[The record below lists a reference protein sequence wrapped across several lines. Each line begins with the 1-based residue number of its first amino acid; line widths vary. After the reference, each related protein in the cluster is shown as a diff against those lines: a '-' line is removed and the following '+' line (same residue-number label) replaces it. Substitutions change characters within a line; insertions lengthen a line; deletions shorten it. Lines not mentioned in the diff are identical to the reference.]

1 MAQLTEGKILQVLD
15 WAYNSAIEGLPKTLS
30 AYELADDY
38 LKKSKTPEDAINK
51 LIKWQQSK
59 CATSGFIT
67 GLGGLITLPV
77 AIPANIASVTYVQIR
92 MIASI
97 AHIRGYELR
106 DDQVQTFIYTCLTG
120 QGVAEILKQGT
131 IKIGVKAGQAQI
143 KRIPGEVL
151 KAINK
156 AIGFRVV
163 TKFGQ
168 KGVVNLG
175 KAVPLIGGIVGGT
188 FDATS
193 TYMVGKM
200 AKETF
205 KDGGYNNGEGMVIDI
220 Q

>member
-1 MAQLTEGKILQVLD
+1 MAQLTEGKVSQVLE
-15 WAYNSAIEGLPKTLS
+15 WAYNSAVEGLPKALS
-30 AYELADDY
+30 AYELAEDY
-38 LKKSKTPEDAINK
+38 LKKSKNPEEAISK

-59 CATSGFIT
+59 CATSGFLT
-67 GLGGLITLPV
+67 GIGGIMTLPV
-77 AIPANIASVTYVQIR
+77 AIPVNIASVTYVQIR

-97 AHIRGYELR
+97 AHIRGYDLK
-106 DDQVQTFIYTCLTG
+106 DDQVQTFVYACLTG
-120 QGVAEILKQGT
+120 QGVADIVKQSA
-131 IKIGVKAGQAQI
+131 INIGVKASQAQI

-156 AIGFRVV
+156 AVGFRLV

-175 KAVPLIGGIVGGT
+175 KAVPLVGGIVGGT

-193 TYMVGKM
+193 TYVIGKL

-205 KDGGYNNGEGMVIDI
+205 KDGGYNKGEGMIIDI